1 MTERRATLPTFD
13 DLVEQARSA
22 ATRLA
27 RESEMGRISMEE
39 MREISLVEGHVL
51 GYMTALA
58 RVAPEAARRA
68 LPSAQ
73 SLTVDLTALSW
84 ALPDETRPGY
94 YFGKLLNAEDF
105 TKEQD
110 YSRPRRSLWQ
120 RFLSAIGSGC

>member
-1 MTERRATLPTFD
+1 MTERNVTLPTFE
-13 DLVEQARSA
+13 DLVEQAKST

-27 RESEMGRISMEE
+27 RESEKGRISMEE
-39 MREISLVEGHVL
+39 MREISLVEGQVL
-51 GYMTALA
+51 GYVTALA

-84 ALPDETRPGY
+84 ALPDERRPGY
-94 YFGKLLNAEDF
+94 YFGKLLTAEDF
-105 TKEQD
+105 THEQH
-110 YSRPRRSLWQ
+110 YSLPRRSLWQ